1 MSAQQLLQAVAVTAE
16 LTQTQMSNIAQAA
29 MVEELLSCDFNAVI
43 TALVRC
49 RRELRNGGFTLG
61 AVMERIDDGR
71 PGPDEAWAI
80 AMEAQDE
87 AVTVVWCDEIRE
99 AFAVARP
106 VLSDGDKTGARMAF
120 KNAYERLV
128 RDAKVQNKP
137 ARWSPS
143 LGWDADHRR
152 AVLTQAVET
161 GKLSAQSV
169 AGLLPAPAGVGP
181 VVALLLGNSA
191 GGTLRLA
198 SANGEALPAGQSAE
212 IARRCEE
219 IRANLTR
226 AREESEQ
233 RRLAEVA
240 AKRAEFETRR
250 AAALAAVAERAR
262 EQA

>member
-1 MSAQQLLQAVAVTAE
+1 MSAEQLLQAVAVTAE
-16 LTQTQMSNIAQAA
+16 LTQTQMSSVAQVS

-61 AVMERIDDGR
+61 AVMERIEDGR
-71 PGPDEAWAI
+71 PGSDEAWAI

-87 AVTVVWCDEIRE
+87 AMTVVWCDEMRQ

-106 VLSDGDKTGARMAF
+106 VLSEGDKVGARMAF

-128 RDAKVQNKP
+128 RDAKMQNKP
-137 ARWSPS
+137 ARWYPS

-152 AVLTQAVET
+152 AVLTQAVEI

-181 VVALLLGNSA
+181 VVALLLGNNA
-191 GGTLRLA
+191 GAPLRLA
-198 SANGEALPAGQSAE
+198 SANGEALPADESAE
-212 IARRCEE
+212 VARRCGE
-219 IRANLTR
+219 IRENLSR

-233 RRLAEVA
+233 RRLAAVA
-240 AKRAEFETRR
+240 AKRAEFEKRR
-250 AAALAAVAERAR
+250 AQALAAVAERTK